1 MPAVML
7 IDLLPGY
14 TDTLKAFIAEK
25 IQSNAA
31 NGQEQIPETAALPFE
46 LQQLVEHYLNHDGLY
61 EGFRNLSITGTTSQN
76 TFDWYSELKLPLP
89 TRITRT
95 IRDAHLSGVLSV
107 TYCEL
112 PRRNFSTQSACYRS
126 TNTPCIVTTSVDKRI
141 VFTNTTSW
149 DQEDAY
155 GPLDSVAL
163 VTKCNPKYPWLMAV
177 GNMDGSI
184 VVVNLL
190 TRVSQKFKMH
200 SK

>member
-7 IDLLPGY
+7 SDPLPGY
-14 TDTLKAFIAEK
+14 SDTLKAFIAEK
-25 IQSNAA
+25 NKS
-31 NGQEQIPETAALPFE
+31 NGQQQIAETAALPFE

-61 EGFRNLSITGTTSQN
+61 EGFRNLSITSTTLQN
-76 TFDWYSELKLPLP
+76 TFDWYSELNLPLP
-89 TRITRT
+89 TRVTTT

-141 VFTNTTSW
+141 VFTSTTSW
-149 DQEDAY
+149 EQEDAY

-163 VTKCNPKYPWLMAV
+163 VTKSNPKYPWLMAV
-177 GNMDGSI
+177 GSMDGSI
-184 VVVNLL
+184 LVLNLL
-190 TRVSQKFKMH
+190 TRASEKLKVH